1 MYHACIYPTRTLCMC
16 VYTLISLLLAL
27 KQPTERTPIPYH
39 YIGYSQSFTA
49 RINAIGAN
57 ILVTKS
63 LSIFLT
69 IQHIPLEVKF
79 CGEISFCS
87 FIVYCDIFY
96 FWSYM
101 QNTTLSLFFFFEP
114 RKSKASKNWFKT
126 QNCSSPQKS
135 LVKGER
141 FIRSEEKPEHT
152 FIIFNLSSFVSDVV
166 KILFGHLHL
175 LPWTFCPFF
184 YWKIFP
190 DLFLF

>member
-39 YIGYSQSFTA
+39 YIGCSQSFTA

-87 FIVYCDIFY
+87 FNVYCDIFY

-101 QNTTLSLFFFFEP
+101 QNTTLSLFLTCVLLSLMQLRFYLSIYLGIYIFYLGHSVHFSIGIFFLICFFF
-114 RKSKASKNWFKT
+114 KCSFISSIHT
-126 QNCSSPQKS
+126 QY
-135 LVKGER
+135 
-141 FIRSEEKPEHT
+141 
-152 FIIFNLSSFVSDVV
+152 
-166 KILFGHLHL
+166 L
-175 LPWTFCPFF
+175 LN
-184 YWKIFP
+184 IFP
-190 DLFLF
+190 FLFLEVGNSNNTS